1 MKKGKE
7 GMNMN
12 PVIVRNVRIGEGM
25 PKICVP
31 VVGRTRAEIRE
42 AAKKALAAGADMV
55 EWRADWYDDVLEYK
69 KVEETAGELRD
80 ILCGTPLLFTFRT
93 LREGGEKEIEEAAY
107 VELNRRIAG
116 SGYIDMVDAE
126 MFTGDGAASALVR
139 CAHACQVKVVG
150 SNHDFYKT
158 PAKKEI
164 VARLRRMQELDADIL
179 KIAVMPRSK
188 RDVLTLLAATEEMC
202 SEYANRPVITMSM
215 GGMGVI
221 SRLCGETFGSAVT
234 FGTAG
239 KASAPGQVEAG
250 ELRRVLTLLHGS
262 V

>member
-1 MKKGKE
+1 MVYNEVAEDEKQGKE

-42 AAKKALAAGADMV
+42 AA
-55 EWRADWYDDVLEYK
+55 
-69 KVEETAGELRD
+69 
-80 ILCGTPLLFTFRT
+80 
-93 LREGGEKEIEEAAY
+93 AY
-107 VELNRRIAG
+107 VELNRRMSGA
-116 SGYIDMVDAE
+116 GYIDMVDVE
-126 MFTGDGAASALVR
+126 MFSGDDTVSALVR

-150 SNHDFYKT
+150 SNHDFQKT
-158 PAKKEI
+158 PAKEEI

-179 KIAVMPRSK
+179 KIAVMLRSK
-188 RDVLTLLAATEEMC
+188 KDVLTLLAATEEMC

-215 GGMGVI
+215 DGMGVI
-221 SRLCGETFGSAVT
+221 SRLCGEAFGSAVT
-234 FGTAG
+234 FGSAG

-250 ELRRVLTLLHGS
+250 ELRRVLTLLHAIVLAARGFFPLIS
-262 V
+262 LVFFYSL

>member
-1 MKKGKE
+1 MVYNEVAEDEKQGKE

-31 VVGRTRAEIRE
+31 VLGRTRAEIRE
-42 AAKKALAAGADMV
+42 AA
-55 EWRADWYDDVLEYK
+55 
-69 KVEETAGELRD
+69 
-80 ILCGTPLLFTFRT
+80 
-93 LREGGEKEIEEAAY
+93 Y
-107 VELNRRIAG
+107 VELNRRMSGA
-116 SGYIDMVDAE
+116 GYIDMVDVE
-126 MFTGDGAASALVR
+126 MFSGDDTVSALVR

-150 SNHDFYKT
+150 SNHDFQKT
-158 PAKKEI
+158 PAKEEI

-179 KIAVMPRSK
+179 KIAVMLRSK
-188 RDVLTLLAATEEMC
+188 KDVLTLLAATEEMC

-215 GGMGVI
+215 DGMGVI
-221 SRLCGETFGSAVT
+221 SRLCGEAFGSAVT
-234 FGTAG
+234 FGSAG

-250 ELRRVLTLLHGS
+250 ELRRVFTLLHAI

>member
-1 MKKGKE
+1 MVYNEVAEDEKQGKE

-42 AAKKALAAGADMV
+42 AA
-55 EWRADWYDDVLEYK
+55 
-69 KVEETAGELRD
+69 
-80 ILCGTPLLFTFRT
+80 
-93 LREGGEKEIEEAAY
+93 AY
-107 VELNRRIAG
+107 VELNRRMSGA
-116 SGYIDMVDAE
+116 GYIDMVDVE
-126 MFTGDGAASALVR
+126 MFSGDDTVSALVR

-150 SNHDFYKT
+150 SNQKT
-158 PAKKEI
+158 PAKEEI

-179 KIAVMPRSK
+179 KIAVMLRSK
-188 RDVLTLLAATEEMC
+188 KDVLTLLAATEEMC

-215 GGMGVI
+215 DGMGVI
-221 SRLCGETFGSAVT
+221 SRLCGEAFGSAVT
-234 FGTAG
+234 FGSAG

-250 ELRRVLTLLHGS
+250 ELRRVFTLLHAI

>member
-1 MKKGKE
+1 MGYNEVAEDEKQGKE

-42 AAKKALAAGADMV
+42 AA
-55 EWRADWYDDVLEYK
+55 
-69 KVEETAGELRD
+69 
-80 ILCGTPLLFTFRT
+80 
-93 LREGGEKEIEEAAY
+93 Y
-107 VELNRRIAG
+107 VELNRRMSGA
-116 SGYIDMVDAE
+116 GYIDMVDVE
-126 MFTGDGAASALVR
+126 MFSGDDTVSALVR

-150 SNHDFYKT
+150 SNHDFQKT
-158 PAKKEI
+158 PAKEEI

-179 KIAVMPRSK
+179 KIAVMLRSK
-188 RDVLTLLAATEEMC
+188 KDVLTLLAATEEMC

-215 GGMGVI
+215 DGMGVI
-221 SRLCGETFGSAVT
+221 SRLCGEAFGSAVT
-234 FGTAG
+234 FGSAG

-250 ELRRVLTLLHGS
+250 ELRRVFTLLHAI

>member
-1 MKKGKE
+1 MVYNEVAEDEKQGKE

-42 AAKKALAAGADMV
+42 AA
-55 EWRADWYDDVLEYK
+55 
-69 KVEETAGELRD
+69 
-80 ILCGTPLLFTFRT
+80 
-93 LREGGEKEIEEAAY
+93 AY
-107 VELNRRIAG
+107 VELNRRMSGA
-116 SGYIDMVDAE
+116 GYIDMVDVE
-126 MFTGDGAASALVR
+126 MFSGDDTVSALVR

-150 SNHDFYKT
+150 SNHDFQKT
-158 PAKKEI
+158 PAKEEI

-179 KIAVMPRSK
+179 KIAVMLRSK
-188 RDVLTLLAATEEMC
+188 TEEMC

-215 GGMGVI
+215 DGMGVI
-221 SRLCGETFGSAVT
+221 SRLCGEAFGSAVT
-234 FGTAG
+234 FGSAG

-250 ELRRVLTLLHGS
+250 ELRRVFTLLHAI

>member
-1 MKKGKE
+1 MVYNEVAEDEKQGKE

-42 AAKKALAAGADMV
+42 AA
-55 EWRADWYDDVLEYK
+55 
-69 KVEETAGELRD
+69 
-80 ILCGTPLLFTFRT
+80 
-93 LREGGEKEIEEAAY
+93 Y
-107 VELNRRIAG
+107 VELNRRMSGA
-116 SGYIDMVDAE
+116 GYIDMVDVE
-126 MFTGDGAASALVR
+126 MFSGDDTVSALVR

-150 SNHDFYKT
+150 SNHDFQKT
-158 PAKKEI
+158 PAKEEI

-179 KIAVMPRSK
+179 KIAVMLRSK
-188 RDVLTLLAATEEMC
+188 KDVLTLLAATEEMC

-215 GGMGVI
+215 DGMGVI
-221 SRLCGETFGSAVT
+221 SRLCGEAFGSAVT
-234 FGTAG
+234 FGSAG

-250 ELRRVLTLLHGS
+250 ELRRVFTLLHAI